1 MSDKMRKSFEE
12 WALSEGYPIT
22 RGHYF
27 DVYASAETRAA
38 YLAWQAAN
46 AAALPPGF
54 VAVPVDELQASLS
67 HIESVLSR
75 AYNSA
80 SPVCCGQPR
89 GGECCGSPEPEWNE
103 YDARIID
110 DLSNAH
116 RTLSS
121 MIAAVRR
128 DAEITKERQS

>member
-38 YLAWQAAN
+38 YLAWQAAH

-54 VAVPVDELQASLS
+54 VAVPVEPTHEMLETMREK
-67 HIESVLSR
+67 HWEI
-75 AYNSA
+75 
-80 SPVCCGQPR
+80 R
-89 GGECCGSPEPEWNE
+89 GCQLCAQDYRDIHTAMLAAAPKKDGSYENQ
-103 YDARIID
+103 
-110 DLSNAH
+110 H
-116 RTLSS
+116 
-121 MIAAVRR
+121 
-128 DAEITKERQS
+128 ER